1 MIETERLI
9 LRLFSKQDIEDYYS
23 ILKQSSVYKWLG
35 KGTEKTKDQVMKI
48 INYDLNHWNQ
58 HGLGTLAVVLK
69 DNHTL
74 IGHCGFSYI
83 KELDQYE
90 LLYAFDPNNK
100 RSIRVINKLG
110 FKYTETRTLFGVE
123 LLVYHTFL

>member
-48 INYDLNHWNQ
+48 INYDLNH
-58 HGLGTLAVVLK
+58 
-69 DNHTL
+69 
-74 IGHCGFSYI
+74 
-83 KELDQYE
+83 
-90 LLYAFDPNNK
+90 
-100 RSIRVINKLG
+100 
-110 FKYTETRTLFGVE
+110 
-123 LLVYHTFL
+123 